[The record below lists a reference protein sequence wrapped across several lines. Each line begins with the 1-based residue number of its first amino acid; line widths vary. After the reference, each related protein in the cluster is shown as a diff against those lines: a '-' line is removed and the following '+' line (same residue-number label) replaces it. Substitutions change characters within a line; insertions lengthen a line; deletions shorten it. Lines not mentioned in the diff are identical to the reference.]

1 MAAFSRVSPYPSLRR
16 AAVWLLA
23 LGLWVAGLRA
33 HDPGLST
40 VQGDWRGGSLTLT
53 TGFAPAD
60 VEALLP
66 PEAPRAPQWGP
77 AEFEAVRPLLFQ
89 LAARLWEVRRGAR
102 LLEQVDVHV
111 ELLPEDN
118 VSFQLRVDPGEGSE
132 PVTLRSLRLAD
143 LGSVHRQF
151 ALVLDEAG
159 RLVARKLLSGRDP
172 VLEVPR
178 AVVAVPAPETPGA
191 SAAPNAA
198 PAAAMSVSAAAA
210 AAEESALPTLL
221 EFLWLGVQHIWTGYD
236 HLLFLFAL
244 LVVCRTFR
252 SIVAI
257 ITCFTLAHSLTLAA
271 ATLDWVRLPP
281 SLVEPIIAAT
291 IVYVGAE
298 NLWRRG
304 EEPPGRWLLTFGFG
318 LIHGFGFAS
327 ILRDLGV
334 GADPGGILGPLF
346 AFNLGVELG
355 QVAIAAV
362 VMPLVWRLRQRPAFV
377 AKGVPALSGLI
388 ALLGLYWLLERTVF

>member
-102 LLEQVDVHV
+102 LLEQADVHV

-118 VSFQLRVDPGEGSE
+118 VSFQLRVDPGEGGE
-132 PVTLRSLRLAD
+132 PVTLRALRLAD
-143 LGSVHRQF
+143 LGTVHRQF

-178 AVVAVPAPETPGA
+178 AFVAAPAPETPGTP
-191 SAAPNAA
+191 AAPSAA

-362 VMPLVWRLRQRPAFV
+362 VIPLVWRLRRRPAFV

>member
-1 MAAFSRVSPYPSLRR
+1 MADFPRAPHRFFLLRSLG
-16 AAVWLLA
+16 VWLA
-23 LGLWVAGLRA
+23 LGLLAAGLRA

-40 VQGDWRGGSLTLT
+40 VQGEWRGGSLTLT

-102 LLEQVDVHV
+102 VLEQADVRV
-111 ELLPEDN
+111 ELLPGDN
-118 VSFQLRVDPGEGSE
+118 VSFQLRVDPGEAGE
-132 PVTLRSLRLAD
+132 PITVRSLRLAD

-178 AVVAVPAPETPGA
+178 AVVAAQLPETPGA
-191 SAAPNAA
+191 PGAPSAPSAPA
-198 PAAAMSVSAAAA
+198 PAANV
-210 AAEESALPTLL
+210 AAEESALPTLA

-271 ATLDWVRLPP
+271 ATLDWVRLAP
-281 SLVEPIIAAT
+281 SVVEPIIAAT
-291 IVYVGAE
+291 IVYVGVE

-304 EEPPGRWLLTFGFG
+304 AEPPGRWLLTFGFG

-377 AKGVPALSGLI
+377 TRGVPALSGLI

>member
-1 MAAFSRVSPYPSLRR
+1 MAAFSRVPLYPWLRR
-16 AAVWLLA
+16 AAVWWLA
-23 LGLWVAGLRA
+23 LGLGLTGLRA

-60 VEALLP
+60 VEAMLP

-77 AEFEAVRPLLFQ
+77 AEFEAVRPQLFQ

-102 LLEQVDVHV
+102 LLDQADVHV
-111 ELLPEDN
+111 ELLPGDN
-118 VSFQLRVDPGEGSE
+118 VSFQLRVDPGEGGE

-178 AVVAVPAPETPGA
+178 AFVAAPAPEAPGTPVAPNSAPAAVPA
-191 SAAPNAA
+191 
-198 PAAAMSVSAAAA
+198 SVPAA

>member
-1 MAAFSRVSPYPSLRR
+1 MADFSRVPLRHWLRR
-16 AAVWLLA
+16 AAGRWLA
-23 LGLWVAGLRA
+23 LGLLTAGLWA

-40 VQGDWRGGSLTLT
+40 VQGEWRAGSLTLT
-53 TGFAPAD
+53 TGLAPAD

-89 LAARLWEVRRGAR
+89 LAARLWEVRRGAH
-102 LLEQVDVHV
+102 LLEPKEVQV
-111 ELLPEDN
+111 ELLPGDN
-118 VSFQLRVDPGEGSE
+118 VSFQLRVNPGEGGE

-143 LGSVHRQF
+143 LGTVHRQF

-178 AVVAVPAPETPGA
+178 VVVAVPSPDASGAP
-191 SAAPNAA
+191 AAPKAA
-198 PAAAMSVSAAAA
+198 PAAAAASAPATV
-210 AAEESALPTLL
+210 AEESALPTLM

-257 ITCFTLAHSLTLAA
+257 VTCFTLAHSLTLAA
-271 ATLDWVRLPP
+271 ATLDWVRLPA

-304 EEPPGRWLLTFGFG
+304 EEPAGRWLLTFGFG

-362 VMPLVWRLRQRPAFV
+362 LMPLVWRLRQRPAFV
-377 AKGVPALSGLI
+377 TRGVPALSGLI
-388 ALLGLYWLLERTVF
+388 ALMGLYWLLERTVL

>member
-102 LLEQVDVHV
+102 LLEQADVHV

-118 VSFQLRVDPGEGSE
+118 VSFQLRVDPGEGGE
-132 PVTLRSLRLAD
+132 PVTLRALRLAD
-143 LGSVHRQF
+143 LGTVHRQF

-178 AVVAVPAPETPGA
+178 AFVAAPAPETPGTP
-191 SAAPNAA
+191 AAPSAA

>member
-1 MAAFSRVSPYPSLRR
+1 MADFSRVPLRPWLRR
-16 AAVWLLA
+16 AAGRWLA
-23 LGLWVAGLRA
+23 LGLLTAGLWA

-40 VQGDWRGGSLTLT
+40 VQGEWRAGSLTLT
-53 TGFAPAD
+53 TGLAPAD

-66 PEAPRAPQWGP
+66 LEAPRAPQWGP

-89 LAARLWEVRRGAR
+89 LAARLWEVRRGAH
-102 LLEQVDVHV
+102 LLEPKEVQV
-111 ELLPEDN
+111 ELLPGDN
-118 VSFQLRVDPGEGSE
+118 VSFQLRVNPGEGGE

-143 LGSVHRQF
+143 LGTVHRQF

-178 AVVAVPAPETPGA
+178 VVVAVPSPDAPGA
-191 SAAPNAA
+191 PAAPKAA
-198 PAAAMSVSAAAA
+198 PAAAAASAPATV
-210 AAEESALPTLL
+210 AEESALPTLM

-257 ITCFTLAHSLTLAA
+257 VTCFTLAHSLTLAA
-271 ATLDWVRLPP
+271 ATLDWVRLPA

-304 EEPPGRWLLTFGFG
+304 EEPAGRWLLTFGFG

-334 GADPGGILGPLF
+334 GAD
-346 AFNLGVELG
+346 
-355 QVAIAAV
+355 
-362 VMPLVWRLRQRPAFV
+362 
-377 AKGVPALSGLI
+377 
-388 ALLGLYWLLERTVF
+388 

>member
-1 MAAFSRVSPYPSLRR
+1 MADFSRVPLHPWLRR
-16 AAVWLLA
+16 AAVWGLA
-23 LGLWVAGLRA
+23 LGLWLTGLRA

-40 VQGDWRGGSLTLT
+40 VQGEWRAGSLTLT
-53 TGFAPAD
+53 TGMAPAD

-102 LLEQVDVHV
+102 LLEQADVHV
-111 ELLPEDN
+111 ELLPGDN
-118 VSFQLRVDPGEGSE
+118 VSFQLRVDPGEGGE
-132 PVTLRSLRLAD
+132 PVVLRSLRLAD

-178 AVVAVPAPETPGA
+178 TVVAAAAPESPGT
-191 SAAPNAA
+191 SAAPNPAPTAAGASA
-198 PAAAMSVSAAAA
+198 PAAA
-210 AAEESALPTLL
+210 EDSALPTLM

-281 SLVEPIIAAT
+281 SIVEPIIAAT

-304 EEPPGRWLLTFGFG
+304 EEPRGRWLLTFVFG

-362 VMPLVWRLRQRPAFV
+362 VMPLVWRLRQQPAFV

>member
-1 MAAFSRVSPYPSLRR
+1 MAAFSRVPLHPWLRR
-16 AAVWLLA
+16 AAAWGLA
-23 LGLWVAGLRA
+23 LGLWLTGLRA

-40 VQGDWRGGSLTLT
+40 VQGEWRGGSLTLT
-53 TGFAPAD
+53 TGLAPAD

-89 LAARLWEVRRGAR
+89 LAARLWEVRRGAQ
-102 LLEQVDVHV
+102 LLEQADVHV
-111 ELLPEDN
+111 ELLPGDN
-118 VSFQLRVDPGEGSE
+118 VSFQLRVDPGEGGE
-132 PVTLRSLRLAD
+132 PVVLRSLRLAD

-178 AVVAVPAPETPGA
+178 TVVAAAAPEAPGTP
-191 SAAPNAA
+191 AAPNPAPTAAGASA
-198 PAAAMSVSAAAA
+198 PAAA
-210 AAEESALPTLL
+210 EDSALPTLM

-281 SLVEPIIAAT
+281 SIVEPIIAAT

-304 EEPPGRWLLTFGFG
+304 EEPAGRWLLTFVFG

-362 VMPLVWRLRQRPAFV
+362 VMPLVWRLRQQPAFV

>member
-1 MAAFSRVSPYPSLRR
+1 MADLSRVPLRPWLRR
-16 AAVWLLA
+16 AAGWWLA
-23 LGLWVAGLRA
+23 LGLLTAGLWA

-40 VQGDWRGGSLTLT
+40 VQGEWRAGSLTLT
-53 TGFAPAD
+53 TGLAPAD

-89 LAARLWEVRRGAR
+89 LAARLWEVRRGVQ
-102 LLEQVDVHV
+102 LLEQKEVQV
-111 ELLPEDN
+111 ELLPGDN
-118 VSFQLRVDPGEGSE
+118 VSFQLRVNPGEGGE

-178 AVVAVPAPETPGA
+178 TVV
-191 SAAPNAA
+191 AA
-198 PAAAMSVSAAAA
+198 PAPDAPGAPAAPKAAPAGAAASA
-210 AAEESALPTLL
+210 PATAAEESALPTLM

-271 ATLDWVRLPP
+271 ATLDWVRLPA

-304 EEPPGRWLLTFGFG
+304 EEPAGRWLLTFGFG

-334 GADPGGILGPLF
+334 GAD
-346 AFNLGVELG
+346 
-355 QVAIAAV
+355 
-362 VMPLVWRLRQRPAFV
+362 
-377 AKGVPALSGLI
+377 
-388 ALLGLYWLLERTVF
+388 

>member
-1 MAAFSRVSPYPSLRR
+1 MADFTRAPLRFFLLR
-16 AAVWLLA
+16 GLGVGLA
-23 LGLWVAGLRA
+23 LGLLGAGLRA

-40 VQGDWRGGSLTLT
+40 MQGEWRGGSLTLT

-66 PEAPRAPQWGP
+66 PEAPRSPQWGP
-77 AEFEAVRPLLFQ
+77 AEFEAVRPLLFH

-102 LLEQVDVHV
+102 VLEQADVRV
-111 ELLPEDN
+111 ELLPGDN
-118 VSFQLRVDPGEGSE
+118 VSFQLRVDPGEAGE
-132 PVTLRSLRLAD
+132 AITVRSLRLAD

-178 AVVAVPAPETPGA
+178 AVVAAPVPENPGAPGA
-191 SAAPNAA
+191 SSAPAA
-198 PAAAMSVSAAAA
+198 PAPAVTA
-210 AAEESALPTLL
+210 AAEESALPTLG

-271 ATLDWVRLPP
+271 ATLDWVRLAP

-291 IVYVGAE
+291 IVYVGGE

-304 EEPPGRWLLTFGFG
+304 AEPPGRWLLTFGFG

-377 AKGVPALSGLI
+377 TRGVPVLSGLI

>member
-1 MAAFSRVSPYPSLRR
+1 MADFSRVSPYPSLRR

-77 AEFEAVRPLLFQ
+77 AEFEAVRPLLFL

-118 VSFQLRVDPGEGSE
+118 VSFQLRVDPGEGGE

-178 AVVAVPAPETPGA
+178 AFVAAPAPETPGTP
-191 SAAPNAA
+191 AAPSAA

-271 ATLDWVRLPP
+271 ATLDWVRLPA

>member
-1 MAAFSRVSPYPSLRR
+1 MADFTRAPLRFFLLR
-16 AAVWLLA
+16 GLGVGLA
-23 LGLWVAGLRA
+23 LGLLGAGLRA

-40 VQGDWRGGSLTLT
+40 MQGEWRGGSLTLT

-77 AEFEAVRPLLFQ
+77 AEFEAVRPLLFH

-102 LLEQVDVHV
+102 VLEQADVRV
-111 ELLPEDN
+111 ELLPGDN
-118 VSFQLRVDPGEGSE
+118 VSFQLRVDPGEAGE
-132 PVTLRSLRLAD
+132 AITVRSLRLAD

-178 AVVAVPAPETPGA
+178 AVVAAPVPENPGAPGA
-191 SAAPNAA
+191 SSAPAA
-198 PAAAMSVSAAAA
+198 PAPAVTA
-210 AAEESALPTLL
+210 AAEESALPTLG

-271 ATLDWVRLPP
+271 ATLDWVRLAP

-291 IVYVGAE
+291 IVYVGGE

-304 EEPPGRWLLTFGFG
+304 AEPPGRWLLTFGFG

-377 AKGVPALSGLI
+377 TRGVPVLSGLI

>member
-1 MAAFSRVSPYPSLRR
+1 M
-16 AAVWLLA
+16 
-23 LGLWVAGLRA
+23 
-33 HDPGLST
+33 
-40 VQGDWRGGSLTLT
+40 
-53 TGFAPAD
+53 
-60 VEALLP
+60 
-66 PEAPRAPQWGP
+66 
-77 AEFEAVRPLLFQ
+77 
-89 LAARLWEVRRGAR
+89 
-102 LLEQVDVHV
+102 
-111 ELLPEDN
+111 
-118 VSFQLRVDPGEGSE
+118 
-132 PVTLRSLRLAD
+132 
-143 LGSVHRQF
+143 
-151 ALVLDEAG
+151 
-159 RLVARKLLSGRDP
+159 
-172 VLEVPR
+172 
-178 AVVAVPAPETPGA
+178 
-191 SAAPNAA
+191 
-198 PAAAMSVSAAAA
+198 
-210 AAEESALPTLL
+210 L

>member
-1 MAAFSRVSPYPSLRR
+1 MAAFSRVSPHPWLRR
-16 AAVWLLA
+16 AVVWGLA
-23 LGLWVAGLRA
+23 LGLWVTGLRA

-40 VQGDWRGGSLTLT
+40 VQGEWRAGSLTLT
-53 TGFAPAD
+53 TGLAPAD

-66 PEAPRAPQWGP
+66 PEAPRSPQWGP

-102 LLEQVDVHV
+102 LLEQADVHV
-111 ELLPEDN
+111 ELLPGDN
-118 VSFQLRVDPGEGSE
+118 VSFQLRVDPGGGGE
-132 PVTLRSLRLAD
+132 PGVLRSLRMAD

-178 AVVAVPAPETPGA
+178 TLVAAAASETPGTP
-191 SAAPNAA
+191 AAPNAA
-198 PAAAMSVSAAAA
+198 PAAAVAASTAGA

-257 ITCFTLAHSLTLAA
+257 ITCFTVAHSLTLAA
-271 ATLDWVRLPP
+271 ATLDWVRLPA

-304 EEPPGRWLLTFGFG
+304 EEPAGRWLLTFGFG

-377 AKGVPALSGLI
+377 TRGVPALSGLI
-388 ALLGLYWLLERTVF
+388 ALLGLYWLLERTVL

>member
-1 MAAFSRVSPYPSLRR
+1 MAAFSRVPLHPWLRR
-16 AAVWLLA
+16 AAVWGLA
-23 LGLWVAGLRA
+23 LGLWLTGLRA

-40 VQGDWRGGSLTLT
+40 VQGEWRAGSLTLT
-53 TGFAPAD
+53 TGLAPAD

-89 LAARLWEVRRGAR
+89 LAARLWEVRRGAQ
-102 LLEQVDVHV
+102 LLEQADVHV
-111 ELLPEDN
+111 ELLPGDN
-118 VSFQLRVDPGEGSE
+118 VSFQLRVDPGEGGE
-132 PVTLRSLRLAD
+132 PVVLRSLRLAD

-178 AVVAVPAPETPGA
+178 TVVAAAAPEARGTP
-191 SAAPNAA
+191 AAPNPAPTAA
-198 PAAAMSVSAAAA
+198 GASVPAAA
-210 AAEESALPTLL
+210 EDSALPTLM

-281 SLVEPIIAAT
+281 SIVEPIIAAT

-304 EEPPGRWLLTFGFG
+304 EEPAGRWLLTFVFG

-362 VMPLVWRLRQRPAFV
+362 VMPLVWRLRQQPAFV